1 MHDTDDIE
9 AVMRYHERTK
19 HHFDRYAPG
28 PGELDWANSRIRSV
42 ATKAHRWSAC
52 RCSELLTP
60 HLLPNR
66 SG

>member
-28 PGELDWANSRIRSV
+28 PGELDWANLPGLGHGIDRRVVDAVIRRLGG
-42 ATKAHRWSAC
+42 AAP
-52 RCSELLTP
+52 TP
-60 HLLPNR
+60 I
-66 SG
+66 